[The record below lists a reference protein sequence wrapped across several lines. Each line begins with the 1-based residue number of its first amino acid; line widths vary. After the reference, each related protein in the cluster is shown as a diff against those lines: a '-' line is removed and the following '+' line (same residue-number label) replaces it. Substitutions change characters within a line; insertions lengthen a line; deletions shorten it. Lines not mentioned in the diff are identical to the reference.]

1 MSQSVIRA
9 GQVVTPFEMIQDGA
23 VVTESSGRI
32 AWVGAAK
39 ELPAEAA
46 GAPSFDY
53 PDGRLLPGLVDIH
66 VHGGF
71 GHSFGEGDLSA
82 GLHLY
87 SREIPRSGVTGFLLS
102 IAAPSAAELTELIK
116 AYVGLFE
123 NERFEGAQPLGL
135 HLEGP
140 FMNPEKKGAFEA
152 SWLRQPNL
160 AEARSYLEAGRGWI
174 KQMTMAP
181 ELPGA
186 QEVAAYFKSQGV
198 VVALGHTNTDYAMAS
213 AALHGDFEHVTH
225 TFNAQR
231 GFSQREPGVFGA
243 VLDSDRA
250 SLELI
255 ADTIHVHPGAIK
267 LLARAISA
275 ERIIL
280 ITDALAA
287 TGLPDGDYESLGQKV
302 RVRQGLVLLA
312 DGTIA
317 GSTVFLSRALRNAS
331 EIMEYSY
338 PQVVRMATLNP
349 ARLLHEEARRGSLQA
364 GNRGDLTVVDP
375 QGEVLATWV
384 SGEQTY
390 HRA

>member
-1 MSQSVIRA
+1 MSQSVIQA
-9 GQVVTPFEMIQDGA
+9 GQVVTPFETIQDGA
-23 VVTESSGRI
+23 VVMESSGGI
-32 AWVGAAK
+32 AWVGPAK
-39 ELPAEAA
+39 ELPAEAD
-46 GAPSFDY
+46 GAPFFDY
-53 PDGRLLPGLVDIH
+53 PDGRLLPGLIDIH

-71 GHSFGEGDLSA
+71 GHSFGEGDLST

-87 SREIPRSGVTGFLLS
+87 SREITRSGVTGFLLS
-102 IAAPSAAELTELIK
+102 IAAPTAAELTGLIK
-116 AYVGLFE
+116 AYVSLFE

-140 FMNPEKKGAFEA
+140 FMNPEKKGAFDA

-186 QEVAAYFKSQGV
+186 PEVAAYFKSQGV
-198 VVALGHTNTDYAMAS
+198 VVALGHTNTDYATAS
-213 AALHGDFEHVTH
+213 AALRGDFEHVTH

-243 VLDSDRA
+243 VLDSDRV

-255 ADTIHVHPGAIK
+255 ADTIHVHPGAIR
-267 LLARAISA
+267 LLARAVSA

-287 TGLPDGDYESLGQKV
+287 TGLPNGDYESLGQKV
-302 RVRQGLVLLA
+302 RVRQGLVLLK

-317 GSTVFLSRALRNAS
+317 GSTVFLSRALHNAS
-331 EIMEYSY
+331 QIMEYSY
-338 PQVVRMATLNP
+338 AQVVRMATVNP
-349 ARLLHEEARRGSLQA
+349 ARLLHEEGQHGSLQA
-364 GNRGDLTVVDP
+364 GKRGDLTVVDP

-384 SGEQTY
+384 SGKQIY